1 MICSRPR
8 MGVTGPGTR
17 PLGPRESPEQCA
29 TLARVGMIAT
39 KIFGLRSGK
48 AGPGSWRSLVA
59 LAAIVVLTATLAG
72 RTFEVQLTHCTSITA
87 SGEKAKIQHRDNQKS
102 RSSQAVSAVRPLYLL
117 VTEAAIEPE
126 QKPPLSVHVD
136 QCRYNRPPPQA

>member
-1 MICSRPR
+1 
-8 MGVTGPGTR
+8 
-17 PLGPRESPEQCA
+17 
-29 TLARVGMIAT
+29 MIAT

-59 LAAIVVLTATLAG
+59 LA
-72 RTFEVQLTHCTSITA
+72 SITA